1 MADPQKTEQ
10 PTRRRLDKARADGS
24 FPVSRDVLPAVQLLL
39 FAFIAASGFGAF
51 VQGTSQCFRFLT
63 GLAFRPRLGPNELS
77 ASASMVIEQMGL
89 PLGKAAVA
97 IFGAMFAAQLAMTR
111 LGFAL
116 SKLSPDLKRLNPVQ
130 RISQLPSQGLEHAL
144 HALLLLP
151 LLGGI
156 TWYLAAGSL
165 DRVMALPF
173 AGIAAGSLDAVGSV
187 ESVFRKVAFLIAIF
201 AAVSYWHQYRKW
213 MGQLRMSKQEIRDEH
228 KESEGNPQVKAKI
241 RQLRRSMLR
250 RRMMS
255 EVDKATAVVVNPT
268 HFAVAIRYV
277 PAEMRA
283 PKVVAKGKNYL
294 ALRIRERA
302 IRNQVPIVENPPLAQ
317 ALYRTAEVGQE
328 IPAELYRAVAEVL
341 AYIFRLLHGQ
351 RFATS

>member
-10 PTRRRLDKARADGS
+10 PTKRRLDKARADGS
-24 FPVSRDVLPAVQLLL
+24 FPVSRDVLPAIQLLL
-39 FAFIAASGFGAF
+39 FAFIAASGFSAF
-51 VQGTSQCFRFLT
+51 VQGVSQCFRYFT
-63 GLAFRPRLGPNELS
+63 ALAFRPRLGTGEIS
-77 ASASMVIEQMGL
+77 GAATAVIEQMGL
-89 PLGKAAVA
+89 PLGKAALT

-111 LGFAL
+111 GGFAL
-116 SKLSPDLKRLNPVQ
+116 SKIAPDLKRLNPAQ
-130 RISQLPSQGLEHAL
+130 RITQLPSQGLEHTV

-151 LLGGI
+151 LFAGI
-156 TWYLAAGSL
+156 TWYLTAGNL

-173 AGIAAGSLDAVGSV
+173 AGIAAGSVEAVRSV
-187 ESVFRKVAFLIAIF
+187 ESVFRRVAFLIAIF
-201 AAVSYWHQYRKW
+201 AAASYWHQYRKW

-228 KESEGNPQVKAKI
+228 KESEGNPQIKAKI
-241 RQLRRSMLR
+241 RQIRRSMLR

-283 PKVVAKGKNYL
+283 PKVVAKGKNFL